1 MKTFAA
7 FLTAL
12 LAAPVLLAAAPAKN
26 PVVEFKTSMG
36 SFKVELYQDKAPE
49 SVKNFL
55 RYVDEKYYD
64 GTIFHRVIG
73 TFMIQG
79 GGFDKAG
86 TKKTTHE
93 PIKNEAGNGLK
104 NEKGTIAMART
115 NVPDS
120 ATSQFFVNVAD
131 NAMLDRANSADGV
144 GYAVFGKVTE
154 GMDTVEKIK
163 VVPVT
168 RGGLSEAVPNT
179 QIVIESVRR
188 VGGDGA
194 KEAKK

>member
-7 FLTAL
+7 FLAAL
-12 LAAPVLLAAAPAKN
+12 LAAPILLAAAPAKN

-64 GTIFHRVIG
+64 GTIFHRVMKD
-73 TFMIQG
+73 FMIQG

-86 TKKTTHE
+86 NKKQTHE
-93 PIKNEAGNGLK
+93 PIKNEGGNGLK

-115 NVPDS
+115 SAPDS
-120 ATSQFFVNVAD
+120 ATSQFFINTVD
-131 NAMLDRANSADGV
+131 NAMLDRANTADHV

-154 GMDTVEKIK
+154 GMDTIEKIRA
-163 VVPVT
+163 VPVT
-168 RGGLSEAVPNT
+168 RGSLSEAVPNT
-179 QIVIESVRR
+179 QVVIESAHR
-188 VGGDGA
+188 VGG
-194 KEAKK
+194 K